1 MTTSRPETVA
11 APARKPLDEEVDVFG
26 MTHSGKVRSI
36 NQDHFLICSL
46 RKRMEVHLTSL
57 PDVSEITS
65 ASERLAFIAVVAD
78 GVGGGAG
85 GEEASRLAIQEVS
98 HYVTNSMQC
107 YYSADPGKEHEFV
120 EALHDAAM
128 RSHVALVDK
137 AAREPDRRGMATT
150 LTLWLGVWPS
160 VYILQVGDSRCY
172 ILEGETLTQI
182 TRDQTMA
189 EELIEQ
195 GVLPRSKAFQ
205 TRWAHV
211 LSSSLGG
218 QQTAPVVTRFD
229 FGWGRVGMLC
239 SDGLTKHVSDEQI
252 KHRLQTMTSARQA
265 CRALIDDALEG
276 GGSDNITVIVGRT
289 VDREGRGEG

>member
-1 MTTSRPETVA
+1 MNPSQPETTIDA
-11 APARKPLDEEVDVFG
+11 ARKPLDDEVDVFG
-26 MTHSGKVRSI
+26 LTHPGKVRPV

-46 RKRMEVHLTSL
+46 SKRMEVHLTSL
-57 PDVSEITS
+57 PDVSDLTQVG
-65 ASERLAFIAVVAD
+65 ERLAFIAVVAD
-78 GVGGGAG
+78 GVGSGAG
-85 GEEASRLAIQEVS
+85 GEEASRLAIQEVA
-98 HYVTNSMQC
+98 HYVTTSMQC
-107 YYSADPGKEHEFV
+107 YYTADPTQEQFE

-128 RSHVALVDK
+128 QSHVALLEK
-137 AAREPDRRGMATT
+137 ADRDPESRGMATT

-172 ILEGETLTQI
+172 LYDGETLSQI

-189 EELIEQ
+189 EELVEQ

-205 TRWAHV
+205 TRWANV

-229 FGWGRVGMLC
+229 FGWNRVGMLC

-252 KHRLQTMTSARQA
+252 RHRLSTMTSARQA
-265 CRALIDDALEG
+265 CRLLVQDALEG

-289 VDREGRGEG
+289 VQRKATGDA